1 MARSYEVLEMLCEGV
16 EYICR
21 GLDYEDIDWIG
32 NKPAITKKQFEDG
45 FAKYDA
51 WKLQQDANKA
61 TAKAAA
67 QAKLA
72 ALGLTVEDLTALG
85 L

>member
-1 MARSYEVLEMLCEGV
+1 MAKAGEVLQMLCTEV
-16 EYICR
+16 EFVVN
-21 GLDYEDIDWIG
+21 GQNYEDINWLG
-32 NKPAITKKQFEDG
+32 AEPAITKKQFTDG
-45 FAKYDA
+45 FAQYDA
-51 WKLQQDANKA
+51 WKASQDIEQA
-61 TAKAAA
+61 TAKATA

>member
-1 MARSYEVLEMLCEGV
+1 MEIISKLSPGCLYNITGEN
-16 EYICR
+16 
-21 GLDYEDIDWIG
+21 YEDIVFLEG
-32 NKPAITKKQFEDG
+32 VPSFTKKEYQD
-45 FAKYDA
+45 ALKNYDA
-51 WKLQQDANKA
+51 WKTEQNAQ
-61 TAKAAA
+61 AAARKTSA